1 MSTGFF
7 RHPNFRREMVK
18 SQCLLPLLALPFR
31 LPLMVKVS
39 PKNFHGPCCLEF
51 AALVPGH
58 TSIPH
63 PESSMIIASS
73 SGVYSSFTQSPFLHW
88 SPFMEGKQYTKAHP
102 NSKKPGGNPQ
112 PCPTAILHGSLIS
125 LILITPLC
133 PPIRTQRNHPRMTRF
148 KQGKVSQF
156 KQHGSRHVIK
166 NDSIRYIYHHRQG
179 YFFFL
184 LKSFLNLYYSI
195 PAF

>member
-7 RHPNFRREMVK
+7 RHPNFRREVVK

-58 TSIPH
+58 TSILR

-73 SGVYSSFTQSPFLHW
+73 SGVYSSFTQSPYLHW
-88 SPFMEGKQYTKAHP
+88 SPFMKGKQYTKPHP
-102 NSKKPGGNPQ
+102 NSKKPGRNPQ
-112 PCPTAILHGSLIS
+112 PCPAAILHGSLIT
-125 LILITPLC
+125 LILITPLLSSHQDTTKS
-133 PPIRTQRNHPRMTRF
+133 P
-148 KQGKVSQF
+148 
-156 KQHGSRHVIK
+156 K
-166 NDSIRYIYHHRQG
+166 NDKVQAG
-179 YFFFL
+179 
-184 LKSFLNLYYSI
+184 
-195 PAF
+195 